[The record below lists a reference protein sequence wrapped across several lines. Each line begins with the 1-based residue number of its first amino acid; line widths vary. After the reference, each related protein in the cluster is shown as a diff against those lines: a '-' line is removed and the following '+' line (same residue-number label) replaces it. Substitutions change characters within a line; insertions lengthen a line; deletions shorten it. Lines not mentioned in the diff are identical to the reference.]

1 MGPRLSTLPIYPIRT
16 AAALTGVE
24 PRRLRMWEV
33 EYRLLQPART
43 RGHHRLYSMK
53 DLELIR
59 QIRRL
64 IEEQGMS
71 LQGVGAWL
79 AAQPPERAEDGG
91 DDPVEP
97 VEPPDPSQT
106 PVTAGERR
114 SG

>member
-1 MGPRLSTLPIYPIRT
+1 MGPRLGNLPIYPIRT

-33 EYRLLQPART
+33 EYHLLQPART
-43 RGHHRLYSMK
+43 RGHHRLYSMQ

-79 AAQPPERAEDGG
+79 AAQPVAPDG
-91 DDPVEP
+91 DDELAEP
-97 VEPPDPSQT
+97 SASRDVPEAA
-106 PVTAGERR
+106 VAAGRR
-114 SG
+114 HNG

>member
-1 MGPRLSTLPIYPIRT
+1 MRPRLGNLPIYPIRT

-33 EYRLLQPART
+33 EYHLLQPART

-59 QIRRL
+59 QVRRL

-79 AAQPPERAEDGG
+79 AAQPADEDDEG
-91 DDPVEP
+91 DGEP
-97 VEPPDPSQT
+97 ASSHDASQT
-106 PVTAGERR
+106 AVAAGQRR
-114 SG
+114 DG

>member
-79 AAQPPERAEDGG
+79 AAQPPDPQDDGDEDAAESQ
-91 DDPVEP
+91 
-97 VEPPDPSQT
+97 DPSQT

-114 SG
+114 NG